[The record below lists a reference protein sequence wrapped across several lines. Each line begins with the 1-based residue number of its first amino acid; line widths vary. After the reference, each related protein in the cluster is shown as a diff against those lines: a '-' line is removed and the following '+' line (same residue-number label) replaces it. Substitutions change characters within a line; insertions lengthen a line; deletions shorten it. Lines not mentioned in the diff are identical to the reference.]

1 MKHSKRLAALALAV
15 FAAFGGGTAKA
26 TPITLTLDG
35 LTFADGGT
43 ASGSFMFDP
52 NVLSCC
58 SAGSNINVITSTT
71 AGYTGATF
79 DSSTANP
86 AFAFWNAHNYM
97 SGGNSYSTIEIA
109 AKYFGGTGQDYLLLE
124 FENFDPAQDNL
135 ILTQGQGPFGGSFEQ
150 APGGT
155 TRYVTGGTAT
165 LAAAPEP
172 ASLTLLGAGL
182 ASLTWIRR
190 KRRV

>member
-1 MKHSKRLAALALAV
+1 V
-15 FAAFGGGTAKA
+15 AKA
-26 TPITLTLDG
+26 TPLTLTLDG

-43 ASGSFMFDP
+43 ATGSFTFDP
-52 NVLSCC
+52 DVLSCC
-58 SAGSNINVITSTT
+58 SAGSNINIITSTT
-71 AGYTGATF
+71 AGYAGATF

-86 AFAFWNAHNYM
+86 AYAFWNVHSYI
-97 SGGNSYSTIEIA
+97 SGGNSYSKIEIA

-135 ILTQGQGPFGGSFEQ
+135 IMTQGQGPSGGSFEQ

-155 TRYVTGGTAT
+155 TRYVTGGTAA

-172 ASLTLLGAGL
+172 ASLTLLGADIAGL
-182 ASLTWIRR
+182 GWIRR
-190 KRRV
+190 KRRA